1 MKAAYKWRL
10 DGSHNLWLI
19 DPKNI
24 DATAY
29 TPIIYD
35 KETNISFGEE
45 QNIKNIVA
53 LLTKDEYKDLFYKA
67 TELAKQDYSNLK
79 FLDVD
84 YYYNLKADGCLAR
97 QSELTV
103 NDIILKASAK
113 VEQIDG
119 DIPQV
124 DIDYSK
130 QTAYEKNLDFTFKLP
145 KLKGDYL
152 PLSGGT
158 IDGDLKITAGNNE
171 NPVIISDSGIYPQV
185 NGSRTIGR
193 GDNYFDVGYILKQFS
208 DSVVGNDFTI
218 KNKIDFR
225 PNYTDP
231 ELNDM
236 GINLDSNGFYPTKN
250 EKYNIGKKTN
260 KFYEVCSKD
269 IICNNI
275 IPDNYYTQNV
285 TLIGKE
291 MAPFNEIHVAKVQM
305 YETEPRR
312 EDEGLKPIKE
322 SKIVCANGTTI
333 DGIYYNT
340 FNDFDQYPDIY
351 TTKTFST
358 LYNASNSEILYNYGV
373 NVESFRTIDYLPLSD
388 NSRGKSNAQ
397 LAINTEIPA
406 VFWRNNG
413 IGHSKVNWKDY
424 FLESD
429 KTKTE
434 SEDGYLK
441 NKLYGAWI
449 SFNKT
454 SDDKKYQI
462 EFKDGGE
469 IKYKNRI
476 EGKIGTNGLW
486 LYRKGSKPYSGVE
499 KYYGTIKAS
508 DDNSIYYV
516 EFEKLPKGYETSQS
530 LADDYDIYFS
540 PYNGISWTKWTLAQ
554 AEPFCEYPIVEQSD
568 DDFTLPYDPLGRKYA
583 SCIPNIKNDYGHVKF
598 AFMKI
603 TNDDVQSGEIG
614 EELEKSYFTIDES
627 TGEYDYWANTII
639 MRESPDTTY
648 KLEGTNQF
656 KNKDNKTVSIFG
668 VSSPDN
674 LRENPKAF
682 IGYGKNEIDETER
695 VNPAP
700 EAWRIYELVTN
711 VYDGNVTIKG
721 NIKAEKSVSANT
733 IESKTSVSAQTVNSN
748 SITSDNITATALTI
762 DNISAQTVNSK
773 IIDVRTSATEKEKQS
788 VQNGNIYADIINSN
802 EGFFEK
808 SDARLK
814 NIIGNA
820 EFDIDKI
827 LNLSIIYFTFKDD
840 KDNKVQLGVIAQ
852 EIAQICP
859 EIVTKDKDG
868 YLSVDYAKM
877 SLLCLYCIKDLYGKI
892 KK

>member
-24 DATAY
+24 DAAAY

-45 QNIKNIVA
+45 QNVKNIVA
-53 LLTKDEYKDLFYKA
+53 LLTKEEYKELFYKA

-103 NDIILKASAK
+103 NDIILKASGK

-124 DIDYSK
+124 EIDYSK

-171 NPVIISDSGIYPQV
+171 NPVVISDSGIYPQV

-193 GDNYFDVGYILKQFS
+193 SDKYFDVGYILKQFS
-208 DSVVGNDFTI
+208 DSVTGNDFTI

-231 ELNDM
+231 ELNGM

-275 IPDNYYTQNV
+275 IPDNYYTQNI

-291 MAPFNEIHVAKVQM
+291 TAPFNEIHVAKVQM
-305 YETEPRR
+305 YETNPRR
-312 EDEGLKPIKE
+312 VDEGLKPIKE

-340 FNDFDQYPDIY
+340 FNDPDQYPDNY
-351 TTKTFST
+351 TTNTFST
-358 LYNASNSEILYNYGV
+358 LYNNLNEEIFDNYGI
-373 NVESFRTIDYLPLSD
+373 NVEQIRTIDYLPLQKG
-388 NSRGKSNAQ
+388 NGEENGQ
-397 LAINTEIPA
+397 IAINKDHPA
-406 VFWRNNG
+406 LFWRQN
-413 IGHSKVNWKDY
+413 IVTHSKMNWQDY
-424 FLESD
+424 FLDSD
-429 KTKTE
+429 STKTE

-441 NKLYGAWI
+441 NKIYSKWVNFEKI
-449 SFNKT
+449 Y
-454 SDDKKYQI
+454 DKKYKI
-462 EFKDGGE
+462 TYNEGGE
-469 IKYKNRI
+469 AKYKNKI
-476 EGKIGTNGLW
+476 EGSHYLW
-486 LYRKGSKPYSGVE
+486 LYFKGYKPYSGTK
-499 KYYGTIKAS
+499 KYCGAIGELEDKSA
-508 DDNSIYYV
+508 YYV

-530 LADDYDIYFS
+530 IVDDYDIYFS

-554 AEPFCEYPIVEQSD
+554 AEPFCEYPIIEEND
-568 DDFTLPYDPLGRKYA
+568 DVFTLPYDPLGRKYA

-603 TNDDVQSGEIG
+603 TNDDVKSEEIG
-614 EELEKSYFTIDES
+614 KELETPYFIINKNNEK
-627 TGEYDYWANTII
+627 YDYWANTII
-639 MRESPDTTY
+639 MRESTDTTH
-648 KLEGTNQF
+648 KVEGTNQF
-656 KNKDNKTVSIFG
+656 ENKDNKTVAIFG
-668 VSSPDN
+668 VSSPTSN
-674 LRENPKAF
+674 LSENELPRAF
-682 IGYGKNEIDETER
+682 IGYGKNEIDEND
-695 VNPAP
+695 VAYYPQ
-700 EAWRIYELVTN
+700 AWRINQIVTDE
-711 VYDGNVTIKG
+711 YKGNVNIIG
-721 NIKAEKSVSANT
+721 NIKAKTVNAETLVSAQTVTTTALNSNNIT
-733 IESKTSVSAQTVNSN
+733 AQTVNSN
-748 SITSDNITATALTI
+748 
-762 DNISAQTVNSK
+762 

-808 SDARLK
+808 SDVRLK

-840 KDNKVQLGVIAQ
+840 KDNKQQLGVIAQ